1 MDSGTRT
8 KYRYSRGLV
17 VLMSVIALPFI
28 LLVVGLSIDA
38 GRAYIVKSKLF
49 AAVDAASIAAARAV
63 ANGEDAGRAA
73 AQKYFAANIPADFY
87 SATPNLGAVNFAYD
101 SFGNISIDISATAQ
115 VPTVF
120 LPLIGLDTFNPG
132 VSA

>member
-38 GRAYIVKSKLF
+38 GRAYIVKAKLF
-49 AAVDAASIAAARAV
+49 AAV
-63 ANGEDAGRAA
+63 
-73 AQKYFAANIPADFY
+73 
-87 SATPNLGAVNFAYD
+87 
-101 SFGNISIDISATAQ
+101 
-115 VPTVF
+115 
-120 LPLIGLDTFNPG
+120 
-132 VSA
+132 